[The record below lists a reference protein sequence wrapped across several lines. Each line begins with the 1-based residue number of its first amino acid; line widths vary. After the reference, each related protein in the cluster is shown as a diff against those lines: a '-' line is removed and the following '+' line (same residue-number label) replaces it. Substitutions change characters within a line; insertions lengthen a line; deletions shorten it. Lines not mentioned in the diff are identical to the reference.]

1 MGLKSLVALENYRR
15 TGLQPWVTSEDG
27 TVVAEIEAFTLAL
40 LQCLL
45 QKLHSLNRDVILV
58 RFHFPPD

>member
-1 MGLKSLVALENYRR
+1 MGLKSLVALENCRR
-15 TGLQPWVTSEDG
+15 AGLEPCEDG
-27 TVVAEIEAFTLAL
+27 TVAAEIEAFTLAL